1 MQRTVNKLQFEAYL
15 QWSEGLEDCDLGALA
30 VTMATR
36 TGETEY
42 TTGMNLFAAHEL
54 QKLPNILAFQQ
65 QTWVLDLK
73 RLRAIIQAI
82 EGMPEEFYPA
92 FEQEFMK
99 FLEPK
104 SPAQALPSAAR
115 FGGLARRIR
124 QDLDPIPF
132 PMRKD
137 SEKVDCHSNEDP
149 NGLDHWE
156 ALLSKS
162 RSKVLAKTLGA
173 ISKKYNCSKAEAIE
187 RLCLDKADVKVH
199 LHLYEPKPTEN
210 GRGDLVECEGETYP
224 TGHLGNLLALAEEV
238 VEGEP
243 LPARSSYEFSD
254 RQKERIKGRDGVCRF
269 PGCSRR
275 ATRVDIDH
283 VVPFSQGGPTHES
296 NAQCLCRT
304 HHIMK
309 TRRIVSCEIMP
320 DTYAVKWILP
330 DGTIVFTHPE
340 GPLAPE
346 LRNSIYTLRDLK
358 AKFVERDQELR
369 EAAKRQA
376 AREAAEYA
384 EYAERLAE
392 MEKEPIPF

>member
-54 QKLPNILAFQQ
+54 QKLPNILAFQR

-92 FEQEFMK
+92 FEKEFMK

-162 RSKVLAKTLGA
+162 RSKVLAKTLGPFQRNTTA
-173 ISKKYNCSKAEAIE
+173 PKQKPLNGCAWTKQTSKCTSTSTSPNQPKTAGATWWS
-187 RLCLDKADVKVH
+187 VKVK
-199 LHLYEPKPTEN
+199 LTPPATWATSWLSPK
-210 GRGDLVECEGETYP
+210 
-224 TGHLGNLLALAEEV
+224 
-238 VEGEP
+238 
-243 LPARSSYEFSD
+243 
-254 RQKERIKGRDGVCRF
+254 K
-269 PGCSRR
+269 
-275 ATRVDIDH
+275 
-283 VVPFSQGGPTHES
+283 
-296 NAQCLCRT
+296 
-304 HHIMK
+304 
-309 TRRIVSCEIMP
+309 
-320 DTYAVKWILP
+320 
-330 DGTIVFTHPE
+330 
-340 GPLAPE
+340 
-346 LRNSIYTLRDLK
+346 
-358 AKFVERDQELR
+358 
-369 EAAKRQA
+369 
-376 AREAAEYA
+376 
-384 EYAERLAE
+384 
-392 MEKEPIPF
+392 